1 MIGFPT
7 IVKVAIT
14 HVVFDIWGIGIYDF
28 VLQVLKPFP
37 CTSMLTPYA
46 IAMSTSSSL

>member
-1 MIGFPT
+1 MISFPT
-7 IVKVAIT
+7 VIKVAVT
-14 HVVFDIWGIGIYDF
+14 HVVFEISGIGIYNF

-37 CTSMLTPYA
+37 CTSMLTSYA